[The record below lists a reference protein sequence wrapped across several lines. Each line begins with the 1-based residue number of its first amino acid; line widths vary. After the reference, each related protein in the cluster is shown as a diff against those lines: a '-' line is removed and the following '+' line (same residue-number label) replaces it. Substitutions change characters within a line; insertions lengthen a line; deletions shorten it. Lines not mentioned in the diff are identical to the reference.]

1 MVKSTHMKGPMIYGL
16 GEKKKKTYA
25 HKNSKEVNLGKYSK
39 MLP

>member
-16 GEKKKKTYA
+16 GEKKKNYA